1 MPRLAGYINSVHMSS
16 SEPSAPAAPASRAA
30 VTTLLSVMF
39 INMLG
44 FGIIVPL
51 LPFYAQSFHAPA
63 WQIALIFSA
72 YSMGGFFGEP
82 FWGRLSDRIG
92 RRPLLISTL
101 AANCVCYG
109 LLAFAPNIWVAFV
122 VRFFG
127 GMFAG
132 NGSVVQGYIADV
144 TPPDERAGRMSR
156 MGAAFNVGFI
166 VGPSLG
172 GLLAH
177 PSAGPIGFQLPILAA
192 SGLAGLAAIG
202 VFLFV
207 KESRRPP
214 KDYVKPPSR
223 WVMTGFAFRHPVIGR
238 LMLLTFLVGFAF
250 TGIESTFGLW
260 SAARFQW
267 TPQILG
273 IAFGLTGIVSATSQF
288 FVTGPLSKRYGEARM
303 LAIGMGGTAL
313 CILVQPFTHG
323 VPTTMI
329 AMCAMALFQSVAF
342 PNSGALMSRAID
354 ENHQGQIMGL
364 NNATGAFA
372 RFVGPLCAG
381 LAFDS
386 FSVDAPFFIGAAIV
400 APAILLAMSAGR
412 AADRMGD
419 DGRLTVRS
427 GS

>member
-1 MPRLAGYINSVHMSS
+1 MS
-16 SEPSAPAAPASRAA
+16 AVNPAESPAPASRAA

-44 FGIIVPL
+44 FGIVVPL
-51 LPFYAQSFHAPA
+51 LPFYARSFQAPA

-109 LLAFAPNIWVAFV
+109 LLAFAPNIWVAFL

-166 VGPSLG
+166 VGPSVG
-172 GLLAH
+172 GLLAN
-177 PSAGPIGFQLPILAA
+177 PAAGHIGFQIPLLAA
-192 SGLAGLAAIG
+192 SALGALASLG

-207 KESRRPP
+207 KESRAPAR
-214 KDYVKPPSR
+214 DYVKPPSR

-250 TGIESTFGLW
+250 TGIESCFGLW
-260 SAARFQW
+260 SSARFGW
-267 TPQILG
+267 TPQTLG
-273 IAFGLTGIVSATSQF
+273 ICFGVTGVVSSISQF
-288 FVTGPLSKRYGEARM
+288 FITGPLSRSYGEARM
-303 LAIGMGGTAL
+303 LAIGMAGTAL
-313 CILVQPFTHG
+313 CILAQPFTDG
-323 VPTTMI
+323 GALTVV
-329 AMCAMALFQSVAF
+329 AMGAMALFQSVAF

-364 NNATGAFA
+364 NNATGAAA
-372 RFVGPLCAG
+372 RFVGPLTAG
-381 LAFDS
+381 FVFDRVT
-386 FSVDAPFFIGAAIV
+386 VDGPFFLAAAIV
-400 APAILLAMSAGR
+400 APSILLAIAAGR
-412 AADRMGD
+412 AAARAGD
-419 DGRLTVRS
+419 ADRLTVPVV
-427 GS
+427 GMGGH